1 MSNDVIL
8 KIYCCSTQRHKE
20 GPTITIRI
28 GVREKLFLIFSLLT
42 LLLIVIS
49 FSFFYYYISKH
60 LEKQAIENME
70 ELTLKMSKQVALIYS
85 ELNHTSFQI
94 INTSDINVIMQKA
107 DESKDNENYFALHTD
122 AERMVKNFLSIYK
135 SPGLNLSRISIYN
148 NRGDYVSLGESRENT
163 DSIRSYLQSNSFK
176 ALYSR
181 FTENDNINFI
191 GPHNDP
197 YYTDA
202 NQRMVSFYRIFR
214 NEVETFG
221 LIEFQQSV
229 SKFEE
234 TLGVPHTA
242 ETEVYLFNKDGQP
255 VYMRRT
261 QSGLTDPNVTLKQL
275 LGTDVLDK
283 STVSNPEYMNKSDYI
298 FSYVRSPSNQ
308 WTVVLAEPKSDFVS
322 SIKLAG
328 RLIIIVSISFIILS
342 FVMNYVI
349 AKQFTKN
356 ISRTVDMIRRVRLD
370 NLTIPLDNTD
380 DEMVQIHNAF
390 NSIFERLKISIEME
404 VQARSREMKARL
416 NTLESQVNPHF
427 LYNVLTVIGSV
438 GEQAGVDK
446 VAELCEKL
454 GSMFRYT
461 LQYPDKEV
469 TIRDEIK
476 YAQLYLE
483 LMKVRYED
491 HLQYRVEID
500 EATLF
505 YKVPRLIFQPLIE
518 NCFHHAFQTC
528 NPPWEIHVSIK
539 QTHDHCWLFEVK
551 DWGDG
556 FDPKTIAKLQL
567 SNDPY
572 VNSGGDNESKDEE
585 TSGSFGGVGLFNTL
599 IRMKLTYDRQAFYEI
614 TPNHP
619 NGSIVRI
626 GVMKNN

>member
-1 MSNDVIL
+1 
-8 KIYCCSTQRHKE
+8 
-20 GPTITIRI
+20 
-28 GVREKLFLIFSLLT
+28 
-42 LLLIVIS
+42 
-49 FSFFYYYISKH
+49 
-60 LEKQAIENME
+60 ME
-70 ELTLKMSKQVALIYS
+70 ELTLKMSKQVDLIFR

-94 INTSDINVIMQKA
+94 ITTSDLNVIMQKA
-107 DESKDNENYFALHTD
+107 GESEENENYFALHTD
-122 AERMVKNFLSIYK
+122 AERMVMNFLSIYK

-148 NRGDYVSLGESRENT
+148 IRGDYVSLGEIRENT

-176 ALYSR
+176 ALYR
-181 FTENDNINFI
+181 HFTENDNINFI
-191 GPHNDP
+191 APHNDP

-202 NQRMVSFYRIFR
+202 NQRMVSFYRVFR

-242 ETEVYLFNKDGQP
+242 ETEVYLFDKDGKP
-255 VYMRRT
+255 VYVRRT
-261 QSGLTDPNVTLKQL
+261 QSDPTNPNVTLTQL
-275 LGTDVLDK
+275 LGNEVLDK
-283 STVSNPEYMNKSDYI
+283 STASNPEYMIKSDHI
-298 FSYVRSPSNQ
+298 LTYVRSPSNQ
-308 WTVVLAEPKSDFVS
+308 WTVVLAEPKSDLLS
-322 SIKLAG
+322 SNILVG
-328 RLIIIVSISFIILS
+328 RLIVIVSISFIALS
-342 FVMNYVI
+342 FVMNYMI

-356 ISRTVDMIRRVRLD
+356 ISRTVDMIRGVRLD
-370 NLTIPLDNTD
+370 KLTIPLDNTD

-390 NSIFERLKISIEME
+390 NSIFERLKISMEME
-404 VQARSREMKARL
+404 VHARSREIKARL
-416 NTLESQVNPHF
+416 NTLESHVNPHF

-446 VAELCEKL
+446 VTELCEKL

-461 LQYPDKEV
+461 LQNPDKEV

-483 LMKVRYED
+483 LMKVRYEE
-491 HLQYRVEID
+491 HLQYRIEID
-500 EATLF
+500 EAALF

-518 NCFHHAFQTC
+518 NCFRHAFQTC

-539 QTHDHCWLFEVK
+539 QTLDHCWLFEVK

-556 FDPKTIAKLQL
+556 FNPEVIAKLQL

-572 VNSGGDNESKDEE
+572 VDSGGDNLSNNGE
-585 TSGSFGGVGLFNTL
+585 TFLNIGGVGLFNTL
-599 IRMKLTYDRQAFYEI
+599 MRMKLNYDRMVFYEI

-619 NGSIVRI
+619 SGSIVRI
-626 GVMKNN
+626 GLKKDN

>member
-1 MSNDVIL
+1 M
-8 KIYCCSTQRHKE
+8 K
-20 GPTITIRI
+20 
-28 GVREKLFLIFSLLT
+28 
-42 LLLIVIS
+42 
-49 FSFFYYYISKH
+49 
-60 LEKQAIENME
+60 
-70 ELTLKMSKQVALIYS
+70 ELTLKMSKQVTLIYS

-94 INTSDINVIMQKA
+94 INTSDLNVIMQKA
-107 DESKDNENYFALHTD
+107 SESEENENYFALHTD
-122 AERMVKNFLSIYK
+122 AERTVMNFLSIYK

-148 NRGDYVSLGESRENT
+148 NRGDYASLGEIRENT
-163 DSIRSYLQSNSFK
+163 DSIHSYLLSNSFK
-176 ALYSR
+176 ALYSD
-181 FTENDNINFI
+181 FTEDDEINFI

-197 YYTDA
+197 YYTDT
-202 NQRMVSFYRIFR
+202 NQQLVSFYRVFR
-214 NEVETFG
+214 SEVETFG
-221 LIEFQQSV
+221 LIEFQQSL

-242 ETEVYLFNKDGQP
+242 KTEVYLFDKDGQP
-255 VYMRRT
+255 VYIKRT
-261 QSGLTDPNVTLKQL
+261 QSGQTNPNVTFKQL

-283 STVSNPEYMNKSDYI
+283 STDSNPEYMIKSDYI
-298 FSYVRSPSNQ
+298 LSYVRSPSNQ
-308 WTVVLAEPKSDFVS
+308 WTVVLAEPKSEFLS

-328 RLIIIVSISFIILS
+328 RLIVIVSISFIILS
-342 FVMNYVI
+342 FIMNYVI

-356 ISRTVDMIRRVRLD
+356 IRKTVDMIRRVRLD

-390 NSIFERLKISIEME
+390 NSIAERLKISIELE
-404 VQARSREMKARL
+404 VNARSREMKARL

-427 LYNVLTVIGSV
+427 LYNVLAVIGSV
-438 GEQAGVDK
+438 GEEAGVDK

-454 GSMFRYT
+454 GSIFRYT

-469 TIRDEIK
+469 TIRDEIM

-500 EATLF
+500 EAALS
-505 YKVPRLIFQPLIE
+505 YQVPRLIFQPLIE
-518 NCFHHAFQTC
+518 NCFRHAFQTC

-556 FDPKTIAKLQL
+556 FNPKVIAKLQQ
-567 SNDPY
+567 SNDPNI
-572 VNSGGDNESKDEE
+572 NSDGDNISINEES
-585 TSGSFGGVGLFNTL
+585 SGNLGGVGLFNTL
-599 IRMKLTYDRQAFYEI
+599 MRMKLTYDKLVFYEI

-626 GVMKNN
+626 GVMKDN